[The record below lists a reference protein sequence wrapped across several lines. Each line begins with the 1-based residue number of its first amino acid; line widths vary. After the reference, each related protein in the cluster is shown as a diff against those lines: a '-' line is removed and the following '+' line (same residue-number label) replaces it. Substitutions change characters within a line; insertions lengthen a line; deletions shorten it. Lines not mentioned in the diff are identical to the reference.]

1 MSFIWSYFLL
11 SAASPR
17 LKSEVSKVLERASAG
32 RFSITGNF
40 YFFRFGLF
48 TSLGA
53 RSSVFRIV
61 FYGIVFSMNILY
73 LLLYAVKTATTQNLK
88 KTRIDILTQIVC

>member
-1 MSFIWSYFLL
+1 MRVGEMTLVFI
-11 SAASPR
+11 
-17 LKSEVSKVLERASAG
+17 
-32 RFSITGNF
+32 
-40 YFFRFGLF
+40 
-48 TSLGA
+48 
-53 RSSVFRIV
+53 IV